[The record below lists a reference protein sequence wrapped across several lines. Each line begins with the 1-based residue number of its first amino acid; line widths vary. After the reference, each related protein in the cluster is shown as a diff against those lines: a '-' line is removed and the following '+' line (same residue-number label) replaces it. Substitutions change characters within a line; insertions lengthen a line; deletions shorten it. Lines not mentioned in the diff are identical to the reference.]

1 MHTEDSIQSL
11 SDDLAPFADIGTG
24 PPQIVEFECGK
35 AIRLVRNGIARIISL
50 NSNTIDEDC
59 EGSIRKF
66 SNVRSLLASE
76 EYANLKKWA
85 LNQQTVLANELP
97 KDPIIIN
104 AALDASTPA
113 ASIEIVEGF
122 FSDNTN
128 PLSLAL
134 LDGPAGIGKTV
145 VIKSFAQKRA
155 REFTKS
161 QKRLVLHLESR
172 GKILQNID
180 DLIAINLQSLR
191 TDVTFDQIPA
201 LIKHGLILLAV
212 DGFDELGDPNGYELA
227 WAQINELIS
236 RIKGS
241 AHVLL
246 AGRETFVSKE
256 TILRALPSVSP
267 DDVVGSI
274 EVQPVQST
282 AARQWLKSRSW
293 TDETLG
299 RDEVKTLLSPASY
312 ALRPFFLV
320 QLGQPEIPS
329 SLEKGELDDL
339 LTFIMRSLLDRELEK
354 FGDNVDR
361 VVPTTQR
368 KSFIETLM
376 VEVAREMAENQ
387 TDSIASSNLAWLSD
401 VASEGFPEEVR
412 GILRNRA
419 SVIAFL
425 TQDKQN
431 GRLRFIHENTFN
443 YWLSHATI
451 ISLGARELPKFVRR
465 NILNI
470 DFLETLGTQFSYLDQ
485 EYTESVI
492 IFCEASSNSFSDND
506 RTRRNL
512 LAISMTILSNS
523 ETGRE
528 PQYSNIFLEEAFISE
543 TIDSLYLSAV
553 IFSQLSA
560 KGCDFRAISFD
571 NTCQIF
577 TLIADNGTLPPRS
590 MPRPTL
596 LVLNGVEIS
605 NPDEID
611 AWYLER
617 SMDEVEHRESIEKMG
632 EAISNLPH
640 FKLLQRIVRFRR
652 YWLKDDEN
660 DPLAQRILHDSS
672 WPELRKTLEKHELLV
687 STTNAGTSGRPSD
700 FYHIRNR
707 DAFLDLKH
715 PPEEVHS
722 FLSDLLQISI
732 AEYVDKQSK

>member
-24 PPQIVEFECGK
+24 PPQIVELESGK